1 LFGYR
6 SSLLYRH
13 LALADLD
20 AIYAYIEPDN
30 PHRAASFVQDIRDRC
45 RPLCV
50 HPQLGRA
57 RDDLSSGIRILP
69 MLGRVVVPYRIT
81 PTAILVTR
89 VFHWGQDYEAILRRN
104 GDVDDR
110 TPE

>member
-1 LFGYR
+1 LLPPPQGGRESALRLSLFGYR

-30 PHRAASFVQDIRDRC
+30 PHRAASFV
-45 RPLCV
+45 
-50 HPQLGRA
+50 
-57 RDDLSSGIRILP
+57 
-69 MLGRVVVPYRIT
+69 RIT

>member
-1 LFGYR
+1 ML
-6 SSLLYRH
+6 SLVYRH
-13 LALADLD
+13 AALADLD
-20 AIYAYIEPDN
+20 AIYDYIEPDN
-30 PHRAASFVQDIRDRC
+30 PRRAASFVQDIRDRC

-69 MLGRVVVPYRIT
+69 TPGRVVVAYRIT
-81 PTAILVTR
+81 SAAIVVTR
-89 VFHWGQDYEAILRRN
+89 VFYGGQDYEAILRRN
-104 GDVDDR
+104 DDDR